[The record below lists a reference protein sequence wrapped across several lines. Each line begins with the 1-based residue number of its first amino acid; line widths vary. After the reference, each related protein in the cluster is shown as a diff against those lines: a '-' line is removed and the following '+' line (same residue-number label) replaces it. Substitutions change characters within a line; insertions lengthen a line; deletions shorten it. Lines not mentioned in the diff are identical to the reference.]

1 MKLALRL
8 VNIWKAEKMK
18 YVLPAIGSVAAIA
31 LFAFSSTNQTALA
44 VEPASNTNTFE
55 QLDLFAD
62 VLARVRTDYVVD
74 VNDAELIENAMNG
87 MLQSLDPHSSYVTP
101 EQFKEL
107 QVTTSGE
114 YGGLGMEVTMEE
126 GFVKVIA
133 PIDETPAKRAGIKAG
148 DYLTEING
156 KSILGL
162 SLTEAVKQMRGKP
175 GEDITVTV
183 VREDED
189 PKDIT
194 ITREVIKRVVV
205 KNEIKDGIGYIRLAQ
220 FNDKAEEGLIDSIKS
235 LKKEFGGNIPGIVLD
250 LRANPGGLLD
260 QSIKVSSVFLDGG
273 EIVST
278 RGRVA
283 SDTQRYNGEAGELA
297 EGVPLI
303 VLIDGASASAS
314 EIVAGA
320 IQDRGRGIVVG
331 MPTFGKGSVQSVIP
345 LRGGRDGAL
354 RMTTQRY
361 YTPSGRSIQ
370 GTGIDPDIAIAS
382 EPDDGKA
389 DRRRRE
395 ADLPN
400 AILNEKALA
409 EEENKEELVIDY
421 PAEDFDVEQD
431 YQLQKAI
438 AILKGGQYASTLAA
452 LQQG

>member
-1 MKLALRL
+1 
-8 VNIWKAEKMK
+8 MK
-18 YVLPAIGSVAAIA
+18 YILPAIGSVAAIS
-31 LFAFSSTNQTALA
+31 LFAFSSANQTAVA
-44 VEPASNTNTFE
+44 VEPASETNTFE

-62 VLARVRTDYVVD
+62 VLARVRTDYVVE
-74 VNDAELIENAMNG
+74 VNDAELIENALNG

-114 YGGLGMEVTMEE
+114 YGGLGMEVTMQE

-183 VREDED
+183 VRKDEE

-205 KNEIKDGIGYIRLAQ
+205 KNEVKDGIGYIRLAQ
-220 FNDKAEEGLIDSIKS
+220 FNDKAEEGVVDAIKS
-235 LKKEFGGNIPGIVLD
+235 LKKEFGGKIPGIVLD

-260 QSIKVSSVFLDGG
+260 QSIKVSSLFLDGG
-273 EIVST
+273 EVVST

-297 EGVPLI
+297 KGVPLVI
-303 VLIDGASASAS
+303 LIDGASASAS

-320 IQDRGRGIVVG
+320 IQDRGRGLLVG
-331 MPTFGKGSVQSVIP
+331 MQTFGKGSVQSVIP
-345 LRGGRDGAL
+345 LRGGRDGGL

-361 YTPSGRSIQ
+361 YTPSGSSIQ
-370 GTGIDPDIAIAS
+370 GTGITPDIAVAAG
-382 EPDDGKA
+382 PDDGKA
-389 DRRRRE
+389 DRLRRE

-400 AILNEKALA
+400 AILNENLEA
-409 EEENKEELVIDY
+409 EGDEEMEELVIDY

-438 AILKGGQYASTLAA
+438 ALLKGGQYASKLAD
-452 LQQG
+452 LQG